1 MPRKWYDS
9 TVVRI
14 EDASPTVRRF
24 WLQVPDDEPLEFKA
38 GQFVTMDLPIGEK
51 RLDRWRS
58 YSIASPPNGS
68 EALELCI
75 VQLRGGTA
83 TRYLFEQVGIGTPIR
98 FKGPDGAFTLP
109 DSIDFDMVMICTGT
123 GVAPFRAMLLDIER
137 RQLPHRQI
145 HLIFGCRQ
153 EEDILY
159 RADFE
164 RLLDTLPGFSYSVAL
179 SREPSPDPRRYRFP
193 VFSGYVHQVYLH
205 HERSAPDT
213 RYYLCGWQRMIDEAV
228 VNITEKLGVEPRQVR
243 YELYG

>member
-14 EDASPTVRRF
+14 EDASPSVRRF
-24 WLQVPDDEPLEFKA
+24 WLQVPEETPAYKA

-51 RLDRWRS
+51 RLERWRS
-58 YSIASPPNGS
+58 YSIANPPNGDD
-68 EALELCI
+68 ALELCI
-75 VQLRGGTA
+75 VQLAGGTA
-83 TRYLFEQVGIGTPIR
+83 SKYLFEQVDIGTPIR

-109 DSIDFDMVMICTGT
+109 DGIDFDLVLICTGT

-137 RQLPHRQI
+137 RQLPHQRI
-145 HLIFGCRQ
+145 HLIFGCRR

-164 RLLDTLPGFSYSVAL
+164 RLLDTLPGFQYSVAL
-179 SREPSPDPRRYRFP
+179 SRQAADPAQFP
-193 VFSGYVHQVYLH
+193 FAVSTGYVHPVYQQQYAQADP
-205 HERSAPDT
+205 ST
-213 RYYLCGWQRMIDEAV
+213 RFYLCGWKHMIDEAV
-228 VNITEKLGVEPRQVR
+228 VNLTGPMGIDPTRVR